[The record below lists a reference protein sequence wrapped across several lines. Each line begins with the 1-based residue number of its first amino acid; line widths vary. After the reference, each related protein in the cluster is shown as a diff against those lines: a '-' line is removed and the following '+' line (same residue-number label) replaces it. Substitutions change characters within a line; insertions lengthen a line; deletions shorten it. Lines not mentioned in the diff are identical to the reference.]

1 MQFAILLLLISFAT
15 TTQTISNFGDIQ
27 LELTHIDHGQNLTK
41 FELLTRAAHRSRAR
55 ASLLYA
61 MHCTSSNPISRTNIP
76 FHPSGGLEFVLELT
90 MGTPPKPYPFLL
102 DTGSGLIWTQCKPC
116 SKCIKQP
123 SPIFDPSKSSTF
135 SHLSCSDNLCQ
146 ALSQSNC
153 TRNQCEYFYSYADQT
168 YSIGDYAR
176 ETFTLG
182 TNGDVKVSMA
192 IGCGHTNGGDLNNS
206 SGIAG
211 FSRVETSMVSQLGVP
226 GFSYCMTDDINKRT
240 LLKFGTQEEIFRDI
254 KAKVQATKFVDPPP
268 GIEGYDLYFVS
279 MTGITV
285 GTKRLSIPKSVFA
298 QGTIVD
304 SGTTFTE
311 LPNVAYNKLKKALQ
325 SSTKWSPSNITILG
339 LECFSTG
346 SIRPSQ
352 VKVPKVIFHFPG
364 MNLEIPRDNYIAD
377 MDEQGVMCLGM
388 TNSDSFGIIGNG
400 LQTNMQ
406 VLYDLKNSKLV
417 IAPNQCYKK

>member
-1 MQFAILLLLISFAT
+1 MHFAIILLLISFAT
-15 TTQTISNFGDIQ
+15 TTQTTSIFGDIQ

-41 FELLTRAAHRSRAR
+41 LELLTRAAHRSRAR
-55 ASLLYA
+55 ASLLHA
-61 MHCTSSNPISRTNIP
+61 MDCTSNPISRTNIP
-76 FHPSGGLEFVLELT
+76 FHASGALEFVLELAI
-90 MGTPPKPYPFLL
+90 GTPPKPYPFLL

-116 SKCIKQP
+116 SKCMKQP

-153 TRNQCEYFYSYADQT
+153 TRNQCQYFYSYADQT
-168 YSIGDYAR
+168 YSIGDFAR

-182 TNGDVKVSMA
+182 TNSDVKVSMA
-192 IGCGHTNGGDLNNS
+192 IGCGHTNAGNLNNS

-211 FSRVETSMVSQLGVP
+211 FSRDETSMVSQLGIP
-226 GFSYCMTDDINKRT
+226 GFSYCMNDDINKRT

-268 GIEGYDLYFVS
+268 GIEAYAGLYFVS

-285 GTKRLSIPKSVFA
+285 GTKRLSIPKSVFDKA
-298 QGTIVD
+298 MIVD
-304 SGTTFTE
+304 SGSTFTE

-325 SSTKWSPSNITILG
+325 SSTKWSPSNITILD

-352 VKVPKVIFHFPG
+352 VKLPKLIFHFPG
-364 MNLEIPRDNYIAD
+364 MNLDIPRDNYIVD
-377 MDEQGVMCLGM
+377 MDEKGVMCLAIM
-388 TNSDSFGIIGNG
+388 NADSFGIIGNN

-417 IAPNQCYKK
+417 IAPNQC

>member
-15 TTQTISNFGDIQ
+15 SQTISIVGDIQ
-27 LELTHIDHGQNLTK
+27 FELTHVDHGQNLNK
-41 FELLTRAAHRSRAR
+41 FELLKRAARRSRAR

-61 MHCTSSNPISRTNIP
+61 MDCTSNPISRTNVP
-76 FHPSGGLEFVLELT
+76 FHPSGGSEYVLELAI
-90 MGTPPKPYPFLL
+90 GTPPKPYPFLL
-102 DTGSGLIWTQCKPC
+102 DSGSSLIWTQCKPC
-116 SKCIKQP
+116 SKCVEQP

-135 SHLSCSDNLCQ
+135 SRLSCSDKLCQ
-146 ALSQSNC
+146 ALARQSNC
-153 TRNQCEYFYSYADQT
+153 TRNHCEYYYSYADQT

-182 TNGDVKVSMA
+182 TNGEVKVNMA

-211 FSRVETSMVSQLGVP
+211 FSRAETSMVSQLGVP

-254 KAKVQATKFVDPPP
+254 KAPVQATKFVDALP
-268 GIEGYDLYFVS
+268 GYEGLYFVS

-285 GTKRLSIPKSVFA
+285 GTKRLSIPESVFA
-298 QGTIVD
+298 QGTCVD
-304 SGTTFTE
+304 SGTAFTQ
-311 LPNVAYNKLKKALQ
+311 LPNVAYNKLKKVLQ

-352 VKVPKVIFHFPG
+352 VKVPNVIFHFPG
-364 MNLEIPRDNYIAD
+364 MNLDVPRDNYIAD
-377 MDEQGVMCLGM
+377 MDDEGVMCLGIM
-388 TNSDSFGIIGNG
+388 SSKSFGIIGN
-400 LQTNMQ
+400 QQQINMQ